1 MSPVSE
7 LEYIT
12 VKGFKSIA
20 SIEKLRPGALTV
32 LIGPNGSGKSNF
44 LGVFSLLHA
53 IREGRLQEY
62 VSRAGGAERVL
73 HFGSR
78 VTEHLTIEVSFR
90 DEQIKYLA
98 NLQPNQLDELILS
111 DSTIEIRDGPDA
123 EPTRIPV
130 FGGTAK
136 EVGISSGSEIY
147 RVEPG
152 GDGVGGEIRRDE
164 RAEAEYKYVED
175 LLAQMRLY
183 HFLDTGA
190 HSPMKK
196 TADVHDNRYL
206 RFDGSNLAPF
216 LYLLR
221 ETHEGSYRSI
231 VRTVQQVAPFFRD
244 FVLGPRPENPDTIR
258 LEWEHVG
265 TDAYFDAS
273 SLSDG
278 TLRFMAIATLFLQ
291 PIEYRPSV
299 ILLDEPELGM
309 HPYAITLLASLMK
322 QASVDTQ
329 VIVST
334 QSSLLVDHFE
344 PEDVVVADRVD
355 GGTQLT
361 RLDSSKLAVWLEDYS
376 LGQLWEKNE
385 LGGRPRRE

>member
-1 MSPVSE
+1 MSE

-12 VKGFKSIA
+12 VKGFKSID
-20 SIEKLRPGALTV
+20 SMEKLRPGALTV

-53 IREGRLQEY
+53 VVEGRLQEY
-62 VSRAGGAERVL
+62 VGRAGGADRVL
-73 HFGSR
+73 YFGSR
-78 VTEHLTIEVSFR
+78 VTERMEIEASFR
-90 DEQIKYLA
+90 GGERLYRISLES
-98 NLQPNQLDELILS
+98 NHLDELIP
-111 DSTIEIRDGPDA
+111 IEGVIKIFDDPDG
-123 EPTRIPV
+123 EPTCIPV
-130 FGGTAK
+130 FGWGAK
-136 EVGISSGSEIY
+136 EPGVSSGAQIY
-147 RVEPG
+147 GLTGAG
-152 GDGVGGEIRRDE
+152 GTDWASRDE
-164 RAEAEYKYVED
+164 DAEAEYKYVEN

-183 HFLDTGA
+183 HFHDTGV

-221 ETHEGSYRSI
+221 EKHEGSYRSI
-231 VRTVQQVAPFFRD
+231 VRTVRQVAPFFKD
-244 FVLGPRPENPDTIR
+244 FALGPRPENPDKIR
-258 LEWEHVG
+258 LEWGHVG

-291 PIEYRPSV
+291 PVEYRPSV

-322 QASVDTQ
+322 QAAVDTQ

-344 PEDVVVADRVD
+344 PEDVVVSDRVD
-355 GGTQLT
+355 GGTQFT
-361 RLDSSKLAVWLEDYS
+361 RLESSKLVAWLEDYS

>member
-1 MSPVSE
+1 MSE
-7 LEYIT
+7 LDYIT
-12 VKGFKSIA
+12 IKGFKSIA
-20 SIEKLRPGALTV
+20 SIEELKFGALTL

-44 LGVFSLLHA
+44 LDVFSFLNA
-53 IREGRLQEY
+53 VVEGRLQEY
-62 VSRAGGAERVL
+62 VGKAGGAERVL

-78 VTEHLTIEVSFR
+78 VTDRMEIEVSFQGGER
-90 DEQIKYLA
+90 LYRISLES
-98 NLQPNQLDELILS
+98 NHLDELITI
-111 DSTIEIRDGPDA
+111 DSIIEIFDDSDA

-130 FGGTAK
+130 FGWGAK
-136 EVGISSGSEIY
+136 EPGVSSGVQIY
-147 RVEPG
+147 GLTGAG
-152 GDGVGGEIRRDE
+152 GTDWARRDE
-164 RAEAEYKYVED
+164 DAEAEFKYVED
-175 LLAQMRLY
+175 LLARMRLY

-190 HSPMKK
+190 HSPVKK

-206 RFDGSNLAPF
+206 RVDGSNLAPF

-221 ETHEGSYRSI
+221 KRHEGSYGSI
-231 VRTVQQVAPFFRD
+231 VRTVRQVAPFFKD

-291 PIEYRPSV
+291 PVEYRPSV

-309 HPYAITLLASLMK
+309 HPYAITLLASLMR

-344 PEDVVVADRVD
+344 PEDVVVADRVN
-355 GGTQLT
+355 GGTQFT
-361 RLDSSKLAVWLEDYS
+361 RLESSKLRGWLEDYS

>member
-1 MSPVSE
+1 MSE
-7 LEYIT
+7 LDYIT

-44 LGVFSLLHA
+44 LSVFSLLHTVV
-53 IREGRLQEY
+53 EGRLQEY
-62 VSRAGGAERVL
+62 VGKAGGAERVL

-78 VTEHLTIEVSFR
+78 VTERMEITLSFR
-90 DEQIKYLA
+90 DGKTKYRIE
-98 NLQPNQLDELILS
+98 LQPSQLDELIPS
-111 DSTIEIRDGPDA
+111 IEVIEMIDEPDA
-123 EPTRIPV
+123 GPVTISIHGGIDKEAGINPGVRIHSLEM
-130 FGGTAK
+130 GT
-136 EVGISSGSEIY
+136 GS
-147 RVEPG
+147 R
-152 GDGVGGEIRRDE
+152 GEMRRNE
-164 RAEAEYKYVED
+164 RMEEELKYVRD
-175 LLAQMRLY
+175 LLARMRLY
-183 HFLDTGA
+183 HFHDTGF

-221 ETHEGSYRSI
+221 KRHEGSYGSI
-231 VRTVQQVAPFFRD
+231 VRTVRQVAPFFKD

-291 PIEYRPSV
+291 PVEYRPSV

-309 HPYAITLLASLMK
+309 HPYAITLLASLIR

-355 GGTQLT
+355 GGTQFT
-361 RLDSSKLAVWLEDYS
+361 RLESSKLAVWLEEYS

>member
-1 MSPVSE
+1 MSE
-7 LEYIT
+7 LDYIT

-44 LGVFSLLHA
+44 LSVFSLLHA
-53 IREGRLQEY
+53 VVEGRLQEY
-62 VSRAGGAERVL
+62 VGKAGGAERVL

-78 VTEHLTIEVSFR
+78 VTEEMGIEVSFQGR
-90 DEQIKYLA
+90 RVKYDI
-98 NLQPNQLDELILS
+98 NLRPNQLDELIPS
-111 DSTIEIRDGPDA
+111 IEVIEKIDEPDA
-123 EPTRIPV
+123 GPVAISIHGGVDKEAGISPGVRIQSW
-130 FGGTAK
+130 
-136 EVGISSGSEIY
+136 EVGA
-147 RVEPG
+147 G
-152 GDGVGGEIRRDE
+152 GRGEMRRNE
-164 RAEAEYKYVED
+164 RMEEELKYVRD
-175 LLAQMRLY
+175 LLARLRLY
-183 HFLDTGA
+183 HFHDTGF

-221 ETHEGSYRSI
+221 KRYEGSYGSV
-231 VRTVQQVAPFFRD
+231 VRTVRQVAPFFKD

-309 HPYAITLLASLMK
+309 HPYAITLLASLIR

-344 PEDVVVADRVD
+344 PEDVVVADRVN
-355 GGTQLT
+355 GGTQFT
-361 RLDSSKLAVWLEDYS
+361 RLESSKLVAWLEDYS

>member
-1 MSPVSE
+1 MSE

-20 SIEKLRPGALTV
+20 SIEKLRSGPLTV

-44 LGVFSLLHA
+44 LGVFSLLNA
-53 IREGRLQEY
+53 IGDGRLQEY
-62 VSRAGGAERVL
+62 VRSAGGAERVL

-78 VTEHLTIEVSFR
+78 VTEQVEIEVSFR
-90 DEQIKYLA
+90 DGKTNYHIR
-98 NLQPNQLDELILS
+98 LQPNQLDELVPS
-111 DSTIEIRDGPDA
+111 IEDIEMFDDPDA
-123 EPTRIPV
+123 GPIANSIH
-130 FGGTAK
+130 GGVDK
-136 EVGISSGSEIY
+136 EAGISSGVRIFRLEG
-147 RVEPG
+147 RETG
-152 GDGVGGEIRRDE
+152 GVGKMLRNE
-164 RAEAEYKYVED
+164 RIVAECKYVRD
-175 LLAQMRLY
+175 LLAKIRLY
-183 HFLDTGA
+183 HFHDTGIY
-190 HSPMKK
+190 SPMKK

-221 ETHEGSYRSI
+221 MKHEGSYRSI
-231 VRTVQQVAPFFRD
+231 VRTVQQVAPFFRN
-244 FVLGPRPENPDTIR
+244 FALEPRPENPDTIR
-258 LEWEHVG
+258 LEWEHMG
-265 TDAYFDAS
+265 TDAYFDSS

-291 PIEYRPSV
+291 PTEYRPSV

-344 PEDVVVADRVD
+344 PADVVVADRVD
-355 GGTQLT
+355 GGTKFT
-361 RLDSSKLAVWLEDYS
+361 RLESSKLAVWLEDYS

>member
-1 MSPVSE
+1 MSE

-12 VKGFKSIA
+12 VKGFKSIN
-20 SIEKLRPGALTV
+20 SIERLRPGALTV

-44 LGVFSLLHA
+44 LDVFSFLNDVV
-53 IREGRLQEY
+53 EGRLQDY
-62 VSRAGGAERVL
+62 VGKAGGAERVL

-78 VTEHLTIEVSFR
+78 VTEEVEIEVSFQSGR
-90 DEQIKYLA
+90 TKYDI
-98 NLQPNQLDELILS
+98 NLQPNQLDELIPTNQSIVFDDLK
-111 DSTIEIRDGPDA
+111 GDA
-123 EPTRIPV
+123 VVVSIS
-130 FGGTAK
+130 GGVDK
-136 EVGISSGSEIY
+136 EAGINSGV
-147 RVEPG
+147 RVHRMEG
-152 GDGVGGEIRRDE
+152 ARVGGKGEMRRNE
-164 RAEAEYKYVED
+164 RMEGELKYVRD
-175 LLAQMRLY
+175 LLARMRLY
-183 HFLDTGA
+183 HFHDTGF

-196 TADVHDNRYL
+196 TTDVHDNRHL

-221 ETHEGSYRSI
+221 KRHEGSYWSI
-231 VRTVQQVAPFFRD
+231 VRTVQQVAPFFKD
-244 FVLGPRPENPDTIR
+244 FVLSPRPENPDTIR

-278 TLRFMAIATLFLQ
+278 TLRFMAVATLFLQ
-291 PIEYRPSV
+291 PVEYRPLV

-309 HPYAITLLASLMK
+309 HPYAITLLASLMR

-334 QSSLLVDHFE
+334 QSPLLVDHFE

-361 RLDSSKLAVWLEDYS
+361 RLESSKLAVWLEDYS